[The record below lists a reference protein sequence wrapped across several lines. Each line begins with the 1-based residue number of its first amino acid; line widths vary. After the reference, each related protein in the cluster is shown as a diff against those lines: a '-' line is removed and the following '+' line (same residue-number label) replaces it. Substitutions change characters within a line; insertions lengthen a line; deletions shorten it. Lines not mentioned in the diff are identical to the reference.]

1 MDPSADQVVETLGA
15 AADENRMEPLRQEQV
30 VFLPGEGE
38 LWMTGD
44 LHDHRRNFDKLI
56 RAADLGNNPQRH
68 LILHEL
74 IHGDHYDSS
83 GAEESWITLFRAAEL
98 KVRFPGQVHFLL
110 ANHDLAQIHGEG
122 IMKAGLSVC
131 EAFYKGLKRDLP
143 KNYHMVNV
151 SITDFLLSFPLAIRT
166 ESGMFFCHSIPNDDQ
181 MATFDFTVFDRPLGG
196 NDYKRRIGPVY
207 QLIWG
212 RRVTPAGAEE
222 FAQKMNA
229 RLVITGHQPQESG
242 YAINGDKHLII
253 ASDHNQG
260 VFLPMDLAEQY
271 DIETLVSRL
280 KKFVAL
286 GLEQED

>member
-1 MDPSADQVVETLGA
+1 MDPSADQVVETFGA

-98 KVRFPGQVHFLL
+98 KCDFPGQVHFLL
-110 ANHDLAQIHGEG
+110 ANHDLAQIHGKG

-131 EAFYKGLKRDLP
+131 EAFTKGVRKAFEGQHNL
-143 KNYHMVNV
+143 VTAAI
-151 SITDFLLSFPLAIRT
+151 SEFLLSLPLAVKAENGI
-166 ESGMFFCHSIPNDDQ
+166 FCCHSLPTDDQ
-181 MATFDFTVFDRPLGG
+181 IDAFDYSIFERPLVGA
-196 NDYKRRIGPVY
+196 DYAARTGPVY

-212 RRVTPAGAEE
+212 RNMSPATVDKFADQIGAT
-222 FAQKMNA
+222 
-229 RLVITGHQPQESG
+229 LIITGHQPQETG
-242 YAINGDKHLII
+242 HATNGERHLII

-260 VFLPMDLAEQY
+260 VFLPIDLGQQYTMD
-271 DIETLVSRL
+271 DLVGML
-280 KKFVAL
+280 QKFVAL
-286 GLEQED
+286 DV